1 MSPSSFDQRLRRRT
15 HHPTLQPKRRIVNEL
30 DLSLREKELRCLLDL
45 SRLVETPG
53 IALDGI
59 LAGTVQILP
68 AAMKYPEISYAQLT
82 LMDQCH
88 QTANFQATEWCLSS
102 PVKIGGEVQ
111 GTLTVGYLEERPL
124 LDEGPF
130 AIEKRN
136 LLDAVAE
143 RIGKIAERKLA
154 TAALAKS
161 EKRLND
167 IVENALVGIS
177 IVQEGHEVYRNP
189 ELRRLIGEVPD
200 GATFLELS
208 HVHSDDRKKVK
219 ASFEA
224 LMSGQLPRVDM
235 VCRFYPRMHQK
246 SSLKWLYCRATRIDY
261 RNKDAVLMNLM
272 DITPAK
278 EMERMLRIQD
288 KMSSLGRVA
297 AGIAHEIRNPLSGI
311 NIYINT
317 LEKLLRKPGQEE
329 KIDGILAQLKSAS
342 TKIENVIRR
351 VYDFARPT
359 EPQFES
365 ADINHPVREAIDL
378 AAAILRKKGVQ
389 VETDLAGNLPL
400 SRFDAQLIEQ
410 VLLNLITNAAE
421 TLNHEETPGRIGIQ
435 TRQQGR
441 QVRIRVEDSGDGI
454 PEDLREKIFDPFY
467 TTKHGSSGIGLSI
480 SQRIVEDHG
489 GTLTV
494 ESGQW
499 GGAAFTITPVSYTHL
514 RAHET

>member
-1 MSPSSFDQRLRRRT
+1 M
-15 HHPTLQPKRRIVNEL
+15 NEL

-53 IALDGI
+53 IELDSI

-68 AAMKYPEISYAQLT
+68 PAMKYPEISYAQLT
-82 LMDQCH
+82 LMDHCH
-88 QTANFQATEWCLSS
+88 QTANFKMTGWRLSS
-102 PVKIGGEVQ
+102 PVKIHGDVQ
-111 GTLTVGYLEERPL
+111 GTLTVGYLEARPP

-130 AIEKRN
+130 ALEKRN

-143 RIGKIAERKLA
+143 RIGKIVERKLA
-154 TAALAKS
+154 TTALAKS

-177 IVQEGHEVYRNP
+177 IVQEGREVYRNP
-189 ELRRLIGEVPD
+189 ELRRLIGDVVG
-200 GATFLELS
+200 GASFLELS
-208 HVHSDDRKKVK
+208 HVHPDDRKKVK
-219 ASFEA
+219 SSFEA
-224 LMSGQLPRVDM
+224 LMAGQLPRVDM
-235 VCRFYPRMHQK
+235 VCRFYPHIHQR
-246 SSLKWLYCRATRIDY
+246 SSLKWLYCRATQIDY

-272 DITPAK
+272 DISPAK

-317 LEKLLRKPGQEE
+317 LEKLIGKPEEE
-329 KIDGILAQLKSAS
+329 KKIEGILSQLKSAS

-359 EPQFES
+359 EPQFEM
-365 ADINHPVREAIDL
+365 ADINHPIREAIDL
-378 AAAILRKKGVQ
+378 SAAILRKKGVH
-389 VETDLAGNLPL
+389 VETDLAEDLPL
-400 SRFDAQLIEQ
+400 CRFDAQLIEQ

-421 TLNHEETPGRIGIQ
+421 TLNQEGTPGRIGIQ
-435 TRQQGR
+435 TQWKDDQI
-441 QVRIRVEDSGDGI
+441 RIRVEDSGDGI

-467 TTKHGSSGIGLSI
+467 TTKYGSSGIGLSI

-494 ESGQW
+494 RPGKW
-499 GGAAFTITPVSYTHL
+499 GGAEFTIMLPVSEGLT
-514 RAHET
+514 

>member
-1 MSPSSFDQRLRRRT
+1 MVWYRDEAVHMSSHHRRL
-15 HHPTLQPKRRIVNEL
+15 LQPERHIVNDLE
-30 DLSLREKELRCLLDL
+30 LSLREKELRCLLDL

-53 IALDGI
+53 IDLEGI
-59 LAGTVQILP
+59 LEGVVHILP
-68 AAMKYPEISYAQLT
+68 PAMKYPEISCACLT
-82 LMDQCH
+82 FMDRCY
-88 QTANFQATEWCLSS
+88 QTANYKTTEWRLSA
-102 PVKIGGEVQ
+102 PIKVHGKIEGKLMVC
-111 GTLTVGYLEERPL
+111 YLEERAPL
-124 LDEGPF
+124 AEGPF
-130 AIEKRN
+130 ASQKRH
-136 LLDAVAE
+136 LLRAIAE
-143 RIGKIAERKLA
+143 RIGKIVERKLA

-177 IVQEGHEVYRNP
+177 IVQEGREVYRNP
-189 ELRRLIGEVPD
+189 ELRRLIGEVED
-200 GATFLELS
+200 GASFLELS
-208 HVHSDDRKKVK
+208 HVHPEDRKKVK

-272 DITPAK
+272 DISPAK

-389 VETDLAGNLPL
+389 VETDLAGNLSL
-400 SRFDAQLIEQ
+400 CRFDAQLIEQ

-421 TLNHEETPGRIGIQ
+421 TLNQEKTPGRIGIQ
-435 TRQQGR
+435 TRQRGNHI
-441 QVRIRVEDSGDGI
+441 RIRVEDSGDGI

-494 ESGQW
+494 EDGKW
-499 GGAAFTITPVSYTHL
+499 GGAAFTITLPVAEGLT
-514 RAHET
+514 